1 MKWVDD
7 KRPDEYIC
15 NNIPDEDLSLNYYM
29 LKYETDIAFL
39 KFDV

>member
-15 NNIPDEDLSLNYYM
+15 NNTPDEDLFLNYYM

-39 KFDV
+39 KLDV